1 MTSIRWDDHDRV
13 IRVAVCAVV
22 LLAAV
27 LTVTPW
33 PVGAF
38 QDDAIYT
45 VLAKSLATGH
55 GYRLLNLPGEPN
67 ATHYPPGY
75 PMVLALLWRLWPS
88 FPDNIV
94 LFKFANAAFL
104 SAAALAMYAFVRR
117 RLSWGVPAAAG
128 LAVAGTASIVVL
140 LITGVVLSEP
150 LFMALLIG
158 ALLYT
163 EDVVDRPTAMRAFA
177 AGIAL
182 GTLALV
188 RTIGV
193 AALPAAVLALLV
205 RGRWRSLAPL
215 VGGALCC
222 LLPWQWWVAA
232 HASEVAP
239 VLTGK
244 FGAYTPWL
252 ADGYRAGGI
261 PFLRQVLT
269 ANLQS
274 LDGMFSFA
282 FMPVAAVAPR
292 GAAFVAVVLL
302 GLAGTVMLVRS
313 APVTAGFLAAYVA
326 ISLVWPFEPTRFFLA
341 IWPLVLL
348 AMALPVRRLWQWRP
362 PAATPRAL
370 RGIGLA
376 GAAALLI
383 GFGTY
388 NVRGFRDQWW
398 TSIQRDAGQR
408 AKPIAEWIARNTH
421 PGDVL
426 ATEDDLIVY
435 LYTGRQ
441 ALPTSTFL
449 ATERVRPLSDQEDL
463 AAVRAILASYRPRFF
478 ITASKQGIQSATA
491 LTKLD
496 PPELRPYAGMP
507 NALIFERVDTPP
519 SR

>member
-1 MTSIRWDDHDRV
+1 MNAYQWDDHDRV
-13 IRVAVCAVV
+13 VRVALCAVV
-22 LLAAV
+22 LLAAI

-45 VLAKSLATGH
+45 VLAKSLATGK

-104 SAAALAMYAFVRR
+104 SGAALATYTFSRR
-117 RLSWGVPAAAG
+117 RLAWTVPGAA
-128 LAVAGTASIVVL
+128 LLSLAGTASIVVL

-150 LFMALLIG
+150 LFMALLM
-158 ALLYT
+158 ATLLFT
-163 EDVVDRPTAMRAFA
+163 EDVVERPTAGRAFS
-177 AGIAL
+177 AGLAL
-182 GTLALV
+182 GILALV
-188 RTIGV
+188 RTIGI
-193 AALPAAVLALLV
+193 AALPAALLALV
-205 RGRWRSLAPL
+205 ARRHWRPMVPL
-215 VGGALCC
+215 IAGALVC
-222 LLPWQWWVAA
+222 LIPWQLWVGA

-252 ADGYRAGGI
+252 VDGYRSGGV
-261 PFLRQVLT
+261 PFLREVLT

-292 GAAFVAVVLL
+292 GVAFVAILLL
-302 GLAGTVMLVRS
+302 GAAGTAMLVRR
-313 APVTAGFLAAYVA
+313 APVTAGFLVVYVG

-348 AMALPVRRLWQWRP
+348 AIATPVRWLWQWRP
-362 PAATPRAL
+362 VGAPPRAV
-370 RGIGLA
+370 RGLGLA
-376 GAAALLI
+376 GALALLV

-388 NVRGFRDQWW
+388 NARGFRGQWW

-426 ATEDDLIVY
+426 ATEDDLIIY

-449 ATERVRPLSDQEDL
+449 ASERVRPLTEGEDL

-478 ITASKQGIQSATA
+478 ITASKQGIRSATA
-491 LTKLD
+491 LTQAT
-496 PPELRPYAGMP
+496 PPELRPYSGIP